1 VTTGPSASP
10 PPSGRP
16 GVGVALAIAAY
27 GLWGLFPLYFL
38 LLEPANA
45 FEVVAFRVLL
55 SLVFCAIVLTVTLGW
70 RRVAAI
76 VRSPRTLLLLGLAG
90 VLIYVNWVVY
100 VVAVDLGAVTD
111 AALGYFINPVVLV
124 LLGVLV
130 LRERVRPIQWV
141 AIGVATV
148 AVVVIAVGG
157 GTVPWIALVLAAS
170 FGLYGLV
177 KKRVGAR
184 VDALSGLTLE
194 TAWLAP
200 VAAVQLAIVGTV
212 GGGIALGHHG
222 PVQAIGELL
231 AGVVTA
237 IPLLMFAGAA
247 RRLSLVAIGLAQF
260 VTPVL
265 QFLIGVLL
273 LHEVMPPTRWIG
285 FGLVWVALVVLTIDL
300 VLAARRRGAVPPAAS
315 ATTR

>member
-1 VTTGPSASP
+1 M
-10 PPSGRP
+10 
-16 GVGVALAIAAY
+16 
-27 GLWGLFPLYFL
+27 

-55 SLVFCAIVLTVTLGW
+55 SLVFCAIVLTVVRGW
-70 RRVAAI
+70 GRVAAV
-76 VRSPRTLLLLGLAG
+76 VRSPRTLLLLALAG
-90 VLIYVNWVVY
+90 ALIYVNWVVY
-100 VVAVDLGAVTD
+100 VLAVDIGAVTD

-124 LLGVLV
+124 LLGVIV
-130 LRERVRPIQWV
+130 LRERVRPAQWA

-177 KKRVGAR
+177 KKRVGGR
-184 VDALSGLTLE
+184 VDALSGLALE
-194 TAWLAP
+194 TAWLTP

-222 PVQAIGELL
+222 PVQAVGELL

-247 RRLSLVAIGLAQF
+247 RRLTLVAIGLAQF

-265 QFLIGVLL
+265 QFLIGVVV
-273 LHEVMPPTRWIG
+273 LHEVMAPTRWVG
-285 FGLVWVALVVLTIDL
+285 FGLVWLSLVVLTIDL
-300 VLAARRRGAVPPAAS
+300 VVAGRRRAPAVAA
-315 ATTR
+315 

>member
-1 VTTGPSASP
+1 MTATGPSASP
-10 PPSGRP
+10 RS

-55 SLVFCAIVLTVTLGW
+55 SLVFCAIVLTITRGW

-76 VRSPRTLLLLGLAG
+76 ARSPRTLLLLGLAG

-100 VVAVDLGAVTD
+100 VLAVDIGAVTD

-124 LLGVLV
+124 LLGVVV
-130 LRERVRPIQWV
+130 LREHVRPAQWI

-194 TAWLAP
+194 TAWLTP
-200 VAAVQLAIVGTV
+200 VAAVQLAIVGV
-212 GGGIALGHHG
+212 AGGGIALGHHG
-222 PVQAIGELL
+222 PVQAVGELL

-237 IPLLMFAGAA
+237 VPLLMFAGAA

-265 QFLIGVLL
+265 QFLVGVLV

-285 FGLVWVALVVLTIDL
+285 FGLVWVGLVVLTVDL
-300 VLAARRRGAVPPAAS
+300 VLAARRRGAVPQGAS
-315 ATTR
+315 PDTP